1 MANTLMKL
9 LVELG
14 VDSAGLNAGLDKA
27 ENTAKSSAKNIAAS
41 FSTIGASMMKTGA
54 VMTAGLTLPIAAAG
68 LKMVDAASSMDE
80 SLNKVNVVFGNSA
93 IAISNWSKTAAMSMG
108 ISQQAALEAAG
119 TYGNLFTALGLGEKD
134 AADMSTSLVGLAADL
149 ASFNNANPEAVLLA
163 LRSGLSG
170 EIEPMKK
177 FGVAMNE
184 TIMKAKA
191 MELGFGDNVQA
202 LTEAQK
208 LQVRYA
214 IIMQQTATAQGDFI
228 RTSDGLANSTRIAKA
243 QFADMAATLGTQLLP
258 IALQVMQFLS
268 GLIDKFNNLTPA
280 QQKTV
285 LVIAAIVAAIGPAI
299 TIIGGL
305 ISAIGAIIPV
315 VTAVAGVL
323 TFPLIAII
331 AAVIAVI
338 ALLYAAWVNN
348 WGGIQEKTKAVM
360 DAIVAIWNAFVGLFT
375 PLVEAFQAA
384 FAGDWETFG
393 AKLREFWEGVW
404 RLIFTAVETAIAW
417 FKAIDWGQVG
427 LDIIKGIANGITAGV
442 SWIVNAARS
451 AAEAAVSAA
460 KGFLGIKSPSA
471 LFMDIGNN
479 LMKGFAIGIDQAAG
493 LPELAV
499 ATATSGLAAPSGRE
513 DIASVLAAMP
523 RGGID
528 EDRLARTIVT
538 GMLKGLAQQ

>member
-41 FSTIGASMMKTGA
+41 FSAIGASMMKTGA
-54 VMTAGLTLPIAAAG
+54 VMTAGLTLPLAAAG
-68 LKMVDAASSMDE
+68 IKAVGMASDLEQSIGGVESVFGDAGQAIFDFGETAANAVGLSQRSFNQLATVGGALLQNLGFDSAGAADEMLKLADRGADVAATFGGPVENVLQAVQSALKGEYNPLEQFGVSMKASTIEAYALATGMAASKDE
-80 SLNKVNVVFGNSA
+80 ITDSIKA
-93 IAISNWSKTAAMSMG
+93 
-108 ISQQAALEAAG
+108 QAAL
-119 TYGNLFTALGLGEKD
+119 
-134 AADMSTSLVGLAADL
+134 
-149 ASFNNANPEAVLLA
+149 
-163 LRSGLSG
+163 
-170 EIEPMKK
+170 
-177 FGVAMNE
+177 AMFYE
-184 TIMKAKA
+184 
-191 MELGFGDNVQA
+191 
-202 LTEAQK
+202 
-208 LQVRYA
+208 
-214 IIMQQTATAQGDFI
+214 QTAKTQG
-228 RTSDGLANSTRIAKA
+228 
-243 QFADMAATLGTQLLP
+243 QFAKESDTLAGQQERLKANFENIAATLATQLLP
-258 IALQVMQFLS
+258 IGIKLMEFLS

-460 KGFLGIKSPSA
+460 KGFLGEHSPSTV
-471 LFMDIGNN
+471 FMGIGEN

-513 DIASVLAAMP
+513 DIASALAAMP

-528 EDRLARTIVT
+528 EDRLGRSIVT
-538 GMLKGLAQQ
+538 HLLKGMAQQ